1 MTNQQAAEVFNN
13 ALIGETNPE
22 RIAQVEMMREYF
34 CNPDFRAYMENEIAR
49 LNGAQ

>member
-1 MTNQQAAEVFNN
+1 MNKQEAAEVFNN

-49 LNGAQ
+49 LNGVQ